1 MRLFEKGKVSVITP
15 CYNGARF
22 LDRYF
27 DSICK
32 QTYDQIELIFVND
45 ASSDASEKICL
56 SWKSK
61 IEERGYTFRY
71 IAQKI
76 RKGAS
81 NAINS
86 GLPFVTGEFFIWPDC
101 DDTLMPTSIEKRV
114 DFLNLHPDYA
124 LVRSHYVEVN
134 EKNPEVILGYGSEWT
149 ADANHED
156 IFDDL
161 IFEKTFP
168 MPGSYMVRSSVFFDR
183 VPRGEIYVNKG
194 WGGQNWPILLP
205 SSYKNKTGFINEP
218 LYKYFIHSD
227 SVSHRIDKDIYSSH
241 LKRSL
246 NYQDILIH
254 VIHDFDLLSEDE
266 RNDYLVRIDLKYV
279 LRRLDLALKYNKLQD
294 AKTEMQKL
302 RNMHIHPDLSRKILY
317 LVCFLGVSGYII
329 RGGLLIPL
337 IYQKIRLM
345 HRRIWS
351 DKGI

>member
-27 DSICK
+27 DSLCN
-32 QTYDQIELIFVND
+32 QTYDNIELIFVND

-81 NAINS
+81 SAINA

-101 DDTLMPTSIEKRV
+101 DDTLMPASIEKRA
-114 DFLNLHPDYA
+114 DFLSLHPDYA
-124 LVRSHYVEVN
+124 MVRSSFVEVH
-134 EKNPEVILGYGSEWT
+134 EKNPDVISGYGSEWT
-149 ADANHED
+149 ADPNHDD

-168 MPGSYMVRSSVFFDR
+168 MPGSYMVRSSVFFER
-183 VPRGEIYVNKG
+183 VPSGKIYVNKG

-205 SSYKNKTGFINEP
+205 CSYKNKTGFIDEP
-218 LYKYFIHSD
+218 LYKYFLHPD

-241 LKRSL
+241 LKRSF

-254 VIHDFDLLSEDE
+254 VIHDFDLLSENE
-266 RNDYLVRIDLKYV
+266 RNDYLARIDLKYIF
-279 LRRLDLALKYNKLQD
+279 RRLDLALKYNKLQD

-302 RNMHIHPDLSRKILY
+302 RNMHVPPGVSRKILY
-317 LVCFLGVSGYII
+317 LICFFGVSGYII
-329 RGGLLIPL
+329 RGVSLISVM
-337 IYQKIRLM
+337 YRKIRLNL
-345 HRRIWS
+345 HRV
-351 DKGI
+351 